1 MTTQLGDIAIMTA
14 ADHATP
20 TFTCPD
26 LMAAMIVALDIDVD
40 DLGRPWHRGSVQYAV
55 ARCAACTASVACRQW
70 LGGGPGGRA
79 GHADFCPNA
88 DLFDWF
94 KGQSTPAD

>member
-1 MTTQLGDIAIMTA
+1 MTA

-20 TFTCPD
+20 TFACPD

-40 DLGRPWHRGSVQYAV
+40 CLGHPWHRGSMQYAV
-55 ARCAACTASVACRQW
+55 ARCTACTSRATCQQW
-70 LGGGPGGRA
+70 LSGGRGGPDR
-79 GHADFCPNA
+79 HRDFCPNA